1 MLDSHLHNTCILV
14 LYDEIFQDLYVN
26 NGTNSNSPR
35 PYFDQYEHGEPFIS
49 NPVFITWVYMP
60 YATLLC
66 TACDIGKIHSWPVRI
81 RIKKLLEKHSFWWWF
96 FFLYMINVIN
106 NIYDLFF
113 SAYHSRCYGLVL
125 HLLSF
130 SSSFFHGD
138 DDDKNLLFI
147 VAYVC
152 IPQDIFI
159 IREWW
164 R

>member
-1 MLDSHLHNTCILV
+1 MLHSPLHNTCILV

-35 PYFDQYEHGEPFIS
+35 PYFDQYKHGEHFTTT
-49 NPVFITWVYMP
+49 PVSITWVYMP

-66 TACDIGKIHSWPVRI
+66 TSSGCWKIHSWPVRI

-106 NIYDLFF
+106 NIYDLF
-113 SAYHSRCYGLVL
+113 SAAYYSRCYGLVL

-138 DDDKNLLFI
+138 DDDKNLLII

>member
-1 MLDSHLHNTCILV
+1 MLDSHLHNTCIVV
-14 LYDEIFQDLYVN
+14 LYDEIFQDVYVN

-35 PYFDQYEHGEPFIS
+35 PYFDQYEHGEHFNS

-66 TACDIGKIHSWPVRI
+66 TACDIGKIHSWPIRI
-81 RIKKLLEKHSFWWWF
+81 RIKKLLEKNSFWCRF
-96 FFLYMINVIN
+96 FFFYEINDIN
-106 NIYDLFF
+106 NIYVLL
-113 SAYHSRCYGLVL
+113 SAAYYSWCYGLVL

-138 DDDKNLLFI
+138 DDDTNLLFI

-152 IPQDIFI
+152 IPQDMFI